1 MTTAQLSPLFFLQ
14 LAIIIGAARAVGWVG
29 RRYLGQPQVVGEM
42 VAGVI
47 LGPSLFGL
55 VSPGWEAALFPKEA
69 RSLLYVLSQFGVG
82 LYMFIVGLGFRS
94 DHLRA
99 RAGSAVAVSLS
110 GMAVPFGLALLLSP
124 WLVHTP
130 GLFGHGVTPLQAT
143 LFLGAAI
150 AITAFPML
158 ARIIHERGLTNSRV
172 GTLALAAGAID
183 DASAWAVLA
192 IVLAT
197 LGGDPMA
204 AAKTIGGG
212 VLFALVA
219 VFAGP
224 KLLAPLGRRAE
235 RDGVGAGLLAFTIG
249 LYALCAGAMDFIGLH
264 AVFGGFI
271 LGAIIPRGRYADD
284 LQRHLEPLT
293 VALLLPIFFTFSGL
307 NTQLTLVNSLTL
319 VGVALAILVASV
331 LAKGGACYVAAR
343 LTGQDHATALSVG
356 ALMNARGLIELIITN
371 IGLQHGV
378 ITPALFSVLVL
389 MAIVTTLMTAPLFAL
404 ANPRQG
410 KLTSDRQSPLQPRGA
425 AQSP

>member
-1 MTTAQLSPLFFLQ
+1 LISPAQLSPLFFAQ
-14 LAIIIGAARAVGWVG
+14 LAIIIAAARTVGWAG

-42 VAGVI
+42 LAGVI
-47 LGPSLFGL
+47 LGPSLLGIAVPTL
-55 VSPGWEAALFPKEA
+55 EATLFPKEA

-82 LYMFIVGLGFRS
+82 LYMFIVGLSFRS
-94 DHLRA
+94 DHFRT

-110 GMAVPFGLALLLSP
+110 GMAAPFCLAVVLSP
-124 WLVHTP
+124 WLVHVP
-130 GLFGHGVTPLQAT
+130 GLFGRGVAPLQAT
-143 LFLGAAI
+143 LFLGSAI

-158 ARIIHERGLTNSRV
+158 ARIIRERGLTDSRV

-192 IVLAT
+192 IVLAS
-197 LGGDPMA
+197 LGGDPVTA
-204 AAKTIGGG
+204 VKAIGGG
-212 VLFALVA
+212 VLFALLA

-235 RDGVGAGLLAFTIG
+235 RLGVDSGLLALTLG

-264 AVFGGFI
+264 AVFGGFV
-271 LGAIIPRGRYADD
+271 LGAVIPRGRYANE

-319 VGVALAILVASV
+319 AGVALAIIVASV

-343 LTGQDHATALSVG
+343 LMGEDHATALSVG
-356 ALMNARGLIELIITN
+356 ALMNARGLIELIIIN

-389 MAIVTTLMTAPLFAL
+389 MAIVTTLMTAPLFGL
-404 ANPRQG
+404 ANP
-410 KLTSDRQSPLQPRGA
+410 SPRVAVLRA
-425 AQSP
+425 

>member
-1 MTTAQLSPLFFLQ
+1 MAPAQLSPLFFLQ
-14 LAIIIGAARAVGWVG
+14 LAIIIVAARAVGWVG

-42 VAGVI
+42 LAGVI
-47 LGPSLFGL
+47 LGPSLLGI
-55 VSPGWEAALFPKEA
+55 VAPHWEATLFPKEG
-69 RSLLYVLSQFGVG
+69 RTLLYVLSQFGVG

-94 DHLRA
+94 DHFRTRA
-99 RAGSAVAVSLS
+99 KSAVAVSLS

-124 WLVHTP
+124 WLVHAP
-130 GLFGHGVTPLQAT
+130 GLFGRGVAPLQAT

-158 ARIIHERGLTNSRV
+158 ARIIRERGLSNSRV

-204 AAKTIGGG
+204 AAKAIGGG
-212 VLFALVA
+212 LLFAMVA
-219 VFAGP
+219 VMAGP
-224 KLLAPLGRRAE
+224 RLLAPLARHAE
-235 RDGVGAGLLAFTIG
+235 RFGVDTGLLALTIG

-271 LGAIIPRGRYADD
+271 LGAVIPRGRYADD
-284 LQRHLEPLT
+284 LQRQLEPIT

-319 VGVALAILVASV
+319 AGVALAILAASV

-343 LTGQDHATALSVG
+343 LTGQDHTTALGVG
-356 ALMNARGLIELIITN
+356 ALMNARGLMELIITN

-389 MAIVTTLMTAPLFAL
+389 MAIITTLMTAPLFAL
-404 ANPRQG
+404 AFPNRPAER
-410 KLTSDRQSPLQPRGA
+410 SPLSKAFAGSTLQ
-425 AQSP
+425 

>member
-1 MTTAQLSPLFFLQ
+1 MSPAQLSPLFFVQ
-14 LAIIIGAARAVGWVG
+14 LAIIIIAARGVGWFG
-29 RRYLGQPQVVGEM
+29 RRFLGQPQVVGEM
-42 VAGVI
+42 LAGVI
-47 LGPSLFGL
+47 LGPSLLGL
-55 VSPGWEAALFPKEA
+55 LAPGWEATLFPKET

-94 DHLRA
+94 DHFRTRA
-99 RAGSAVAVSLS
+99 KSAVAVSLS
-110 GMAVPFGLALLLSP
+110 GMAAPFALALLLSP
-124 WLVHTP
+124 WLVRVP
-130 GLFGHGVTPLQAT
+130 GLFGRGVTPLQAT

-158 ARIIHERGLTNSRV
+158 ARIIRERGLSHSRV

-192 IVLAT
+192 IVLAS

-212 VLFALVA
+212 ALFAAVA
-219 VFAGP
+219 LIAGP

-235 RDGVGAGLLAFTIG
+235 RVGVDSGLLAATIV

-264 AVFGGFI
+264 AVFGGFL
-271 LGAIIPRGRYADD
+271 LGAIIPRGRYADE
-284 LQRHLEPLT
+284 LQRNLEPIT

-307 NTQLTLVNSLTL
+307 NTQLTLVNSFSLA
-319 VGVALAILVASV
+319 GVALAILAASV
-331 LAKGGACYVAAR
+331 LAKGGACYGAAR
-343 LTGQDHATALSVG
+343 LTGQDHATALGVG

-404 ANPRQG
+404 AYPRQG
-410 KLTSDRQSPLQPRGA
+410 LATPDRQ
-425 AQSP
+425 

>member
-1 MTTAQLSPLFFLQ
+1 MSPAQLSPLFFAQ
-14 LAIIIGAARAVGWVG
+14 LAIIIVAARAVGWVG

-42 VAGVI
+42 LAGVI
-47 LGPSLFGL
+47 LGPSLLGL
-55 VSPGWEAALFPKEA
+55 LAPGWEAALFPKEA
-69 RSLLYVLSQFGVG
+69 RGLLYVLAQFGVG

-94 DHLRA
+94 EHFRTRA
-99 RAGSAVAVSLS
+99 KSAVAVSLS

-124 WLVHTP
+124 WLVRVP
-130 GLFGHGVTPLQAT
+130 GLFGRGVAPVQAT

-158 ARIIHERGLTNSRV
+158 ARIIRERGLTDSRV

-204 AAKTIGGG
+204 AAKAIGGG
-212 VLFALVA
+212 VLFAILAVVA
-219 VFAGP
+219 AP

-235 RDGVGAGLLAFTIG
+235 RLGVDTGLLALTIG

-264 AVFGGFI
+264 AVFGGFV
-271 LGAIIPRGRYADD
+271 LGAVIPRGRYADD
-284 LQRHLEPLT
+284 LQRQLEPFT

-319 VGVALAILVASV
+319 AGVALAILAASV

-343 LTGQDHATALSVG
+343 LTGQDHTTALGVG
-356 ALMNARGLIELIITN
+356 ALMNARGLMELIITN

-389 MAIVTTLMTAPLFAL
+389 MAIVTTLMTAPLFTL
-404 ANPRQG
+404 AYPKESLVRP
-410 KLTSDRQSPLQPRGA
+410 DLQRP
-425 AQSP
+425 

>member
-1 MTTAQLSPLFFLQ
+1 MSPAQLSPLFFLQ
-14 LAIIIGAARAVGWVG
+14 IAIIIAAAQAVGWVG

-42 VAGVI
+42 LAGVI
-47 LGPSLFGL
+47 LGPSLLGI
-55 VSPGWEAALFPKEA
+55 VAPGWEAALFPKES
-69 RSLLYVLSQFGVG
+69 RNLLYILAQFGVG
-82 LYMFIVGLGFRS
+82 LYMFIVGLSFRS
-94 DHLRA
+94 DHFRA

-124 WLVHTP
+124 WLVRVP
-130 GLFGHGVTPLQAT
+130 GLFGRGVQPVQAT

-158 ARIIHERGLTNSRV
+158 ARIIRERGLTESRV
-172 GTLALAAGAID
+172 GTLALSAGAID

-204 AAKTIGGG
+204 AVKAIGGG
-212 VLFALVA
+212 VLFAA
-219 VFAGP
+219 VTILAGP
-224 KLLAPLGRRAE
+224 RLLAPLGRRAE
-235 RDGVGAGLLAFTIG
+235 RIGVDAGLLAVTLG

-264 AVFGGFI
+264 AVFGGFL
-271 LGAIIPRGRYADD
+271 LGAIIPKGRYADD
-284 LQRHLEPLT
+284 LQRQLEPFT

-319 VGVALAILVASV
+319 AGVALAILAASV

-343 LTGQDHATALSVG
+343 LTGHDHQTALGVG
-356 ALMNARGLIELIITN
+356 ALMNARGLMELIITN

-378 ITPALFSVLVL
+378 ITPAMFCVLVL
-389 MAIVTTLMTAPLFAL
+389 MAIITTLMTAPLFAL
-404 ANPRQG
+404 AYPSRRG
-410 KLTSDRQSPLQPRGA
+410 LSSDRQSP
-425 AQSP
+425 

>member
-1 MTTAQLSPLFFLQ
+1 MSPAQLSPVFFAE
-14 LAIIIGAARAVGWVG
+14 LALIVAAARGVGWIG

-42 VAGVI
+42 LAGVI
-47 LGPSLFGL
+47 LGPSLLGVVAPGL
-55 VSPGWEAALFPKEA
+55 EATLFPKEA
-69 RSLLYVLSQFGVG
+69 RNLLYVLAQFGVG

-94 DHLRA
+94 DHLRT

-110 GMAVPFGLALLLSP
+110 GMAAPFAVALLLSP
-124 WLVHTP
+124 WLIRVP
-130 GLFGHGVTPLQAT
+130 GLFGRGVAPLQAT

-158 ARIIHERGLTNSRV
+158 ARIIHERGLTHSRV

-192 IVLAT
+192 IVLAS
-197 LGGDPMA
+197 LGGDPWA

-212 VLFALVA
+212 VLFATLA
-219 VFAGP
+219 LTLGP
-224 KLLAPLGRRAE
+224 KLLAPLARRAE
-235 RDGVGAGLLAFTIG
+235 RVGVDVGLLALTLG

-264 AVFGGFI
+264 AVFGGFL

-284 LQRHLEPLT
+284 LQRYLEPLT
-293 VALLLPIFFTFSGL
+293 VALLLPIFFTFSGV

-319 VGVALAILVASV
+319 AGVALAIVVASV

-404 ANPRQG
+404 ADPQRG
-410 KLTSDRQSPLQPRGA
+410 PASDLVKT
-425 AQSP
+425 

>member
-1 MTTAQLSPLFFLQ
+1 ML
-14 LAIIIGAARAVGWVG
+14 
-29 RRYLGQPQVVGEM
+29 
-42 VAGVI
+42 AGVI
-47 LGPSLFGL
+47 LGPSLLGVVAPGL
-55 VSPGWEAALFPKEA
+55 EATLFPKEA
-69 RSLLYVLSQFGVG
+69 RNLLYVLAQFGVG

-94 DHLRA
+94 DHLRT

-110 GMAVPFGLALLLSP
+110 GMAAPFAVALLLSP
-124 WLVHTP
+124 WLIRVP
-130 GLFGHGVTPLQAT
+130 GLFGRGVAPLQAT

-158 ARIIHERGLTNSRV
+158 ARIIHERGLTHSRV

-192 IVLAT
+192 IVLAS
-197 LGGDPMA
+197 LGGDPWA
-204 AAKTIGGG
+204 AAKTIAGG
-212 VLFALVA
+212 VLFATLA
-219 VFAGP
+219 LTLGP
-224 KLLAPLGRRAE
+224 KLLAPLARRAE
-235 RDGVGAGLLAFTIG
+235 QGGVDVGLLALTLG

-264 AVFGGFI
+264 AVFGGFL

-284 LQRHLEPLT
+284 LQRYLEPLT

-319 VGVALAILVASV
+319 AGVALAIVVASV

-404 ANPRQG
+404 ADPQRG
-410 KLTSDRQSPLQPRGA
+410 PASDLVKT
-425 AQSP
+425 